1 MNKKS
6 RLLRAALILLLAVL
20 TAVGTSGC
28 MALAL
33 YVVSGITAAETGVC
47 STFYPH
53 GTPAEGTVRIPVF
66 LVEFPNAA
74 FRPDRLSDDEV
85 EQMLFDP
92 DDAASMAAFERAASN
107 GRLRVEGDVF
117 SYTVRQ
123 DSTDYQDESG
133 SFEKLAM
140 EVLAALDGEIDYRD
154 YDSDGDGYLDA
165 FVLNIA
171 QGDQDPYWFGCQ
183 TYWNEN
189 PDFAVDGVR
198 PFNYIINDAQPD
210 ADGWSMDY
218 YVSVLCHEFGHCL
231 GLPDYYYLDLNAEET
246 SDEADG
252 LKGAAGLEM
261 MDDMEGDYSQF
272 SRLMLGYLDPESVQI
287 YRGGEE
293 EFLLTSARRGG
304 GCLILPRDG
313 MGSRAKLLW
322 GEYFLVEYNTG
333 DGNLSWYADEDF
345 GVRIFHVNAETVRY
359 DDGTRGFT
367 YDDALYG
374 SVDGRR
380 VLRLVRDGEDYLTG
394 GDVVDGDTPGFAWYD
409 AEGCKTVDSGLI
421 LRFEWDEK
429 GRGMYCIVTPTGK

>member
-33 YVVSGITAAETGVC
+33 YAVSGITAAETGVC

-66 LVEFPNAA
+66 LVEFPDAA

-293 EFLLTSARRGG
+293 EFLLTSAQRGG
-304 GCLILPRDG
+304 GCLILP
-313 MGSRAKLLW
+313 
-322 GEYFLVEYNTG
+322 
-333 DGNLSWYADEDF
+333 
-345 GVRIFHVNAETVRY
+345 
-359 DDGTRGFT
+359 
-367 YDDALYG
+367 
-374 SVDGRR
+374 
-380 VLRLVRDGEDYLTG
+380 
-394 GDVVDGDTPGFAWYD
+394 
-409 AEGCKTVDSGLI
+409 
-421 LRFEWDEK
+421 
-429 GRGMYCIVTPTGK
+429 

>member
-1 MNKKS
+1 MKAWKVIG
-6 RLLRAALILLLAVL
+6 RCLLVLLCVVL
-20 TAVGTSGC
+20 VIAIVGIAQFFHRSDPKNVKRYDTDNPFITGETAISAHRSG
-28 MALAL
+28 AGD
-33 YVVSGITAAETGVC
+33 YPEET
-47 STFYPH
+47 
-53 GTPAEGTVRIPVF
+53 
-66 LVEFPNAA
+66 LAA
-74 FRPDRLSDDEV
+74 FR
-85 EQMLFDP
+85 
-92 DDAASMAAFERAASN
+92 
-107 GRLRVEGDVF
+107 
-117 SYTVRQ
+117 
-123 DSTDYQDESG
+123 
-133 SFEKLAM
+133 
-140 EVLAALDGEIDYRD
+140 
-154 YDSDGDGYLDA
+154 
-165 FVLNIA
+165 
-171 QGDQDPYWFGCQ
+171 GCVG
-183 TYWNEN
+183 N

-293 EFLLTSARRGG
+293 EFLLTSAQRGG

-359 DDGTRGFT
+359 GDGTRGFT

-380 VLRLVRDGEDYLTG
+380 VLRLVREAEDYLTG
-394 GDVVDGDTPGFAWYD
+394 GEVVDSDTPGFAWYD
-409 AEGCKTVDSGLI
+409 AEGRKTVDPGLI

>member
-1 MNKKS
+1 
-6 RLLRAALILLLAVL
+6 
-20 TAVGTSGC
+20 
-28 MALAL
+28 
-33 YVVSGITAAETGVC
+33 
-47 STFYPH
+47 
-53 GTPAEGTVRIPVF
+53 
-66 LVEFPNAA
+66 
-74 FRPDRLSDDEV
+74 
-85 EQMLFDP
+85 
-92 DDAASMAAFERAASN
+92 
-107 GRLRVEGDVF
+107 
-117 SYTVRQ
+117 
-123 DSTDYQDESG
+123 
-133 SFEKLAM
+133 M
-140 EVLAALDGEIDYRD
+140 E
-154 YDSDGDGYLDA
+154 
-165 FVLNIA
+165 
-171 QGDQDPYWFGCQ
+171 
-183 TYWNEN
+183 
-189 PDFAVDGVR
+189 
-198 PFNYIINDAQPD
+198 
-210 ADGWSMDY
+210 Y

-293 EFLLTSARRGG
+293 EFLLTSAQRGG

-409 AEGCKTVDSGLI
+409 AEGRKTVDPGLI

>member
-1 MNKKS
+1 
-6 RLLRAALILLLAVL
+6 
-20 TAVGTSGC
+20 

-33 YVVSGITAAETGVC
+33 YAVSGITAAETGVC

-66 LVEFPNAA
+66 LVEFPDAA

-252 LKGAAGLEM
+252 LKGAAGL
-261 MDDMEGDYSQF
+261 
-272 SRLMLGYLDPESVQI
+272 
-287 YRGGEE
+287 
-293 EFLLTSARRGG
+293 RRGRISADLRAAGRGLPDPAPRRNGQPGKAALGRIFSG
-304 GCLILPRDG
+304 GIQYGRRKP
-313 MGSRAKLLW
+313 
-322 GEYFLVEYNTG
+322 FLVC
-333 DGNLSWYADEDF
+333 
-345 GVRIFHVNAETVRY
+345 R
-359 DDGTRGFT
+359 RGFRRAHFPCQRGNR
-367 YDDALYG
+367 AL
-374 SVDGRR
+374 RR
-380 VLRLVRDGEDYLTG
+380 RHAGLYL
-394 GDVVDGDTPGFAWYD
+394 
-409 AEGCKTVDSGLI
+409 
-421 LRFEWDEK
+421 
-429 GRGMYCIVTPTGK
+429 

>member
-33 YVVSGITAAETGVC
+33 YAVSGITAAETGVC

-53 GTPAEGTVRIPVF
+53 GTPTEGTVRIPVF
-66 LVEFPNAA
+66 LVEFPDAA

-231 GLPDYYYLDLNAEET
+231 GLPDYYYLDLKAEET

-293 EFLLTSARRGG
+293 EFLLTSAQQGLPDPAPRRNGQPGKAALGRIFSGGIQYGRRKPFLVCRRGF
-304 GCLILPRDG
+304 R
-313 MGSRAKLLW
+313 RAH
-322 GEYFLVEYNTG
+322 FPCQR
-333 DGNLSWYADEDF
+333 GN
-345 GVRIFHVNAETVRY
+345 R
-359 DDGTRGFT
+359 
-367 YDDALYG
+367 AL
-374 SVDGRR
+374 RR
-380 VLRLVRDGEDYLTG
+380 RHAGLYL
-394 GDVVDGDTPGFAWYD
+394 
-409 AEGCKTVDSGLI
+409 
-421 LRFEWDEK
+421 
-429 GRGMYCIVTPTGK
+429 